1 MRNRKC
7 SSLSW
12 VFGSCTVVVPETKDM
27 VLNEIKA
34 QRTGILRDKTMFN
47 KLTYFPNSQSLQYL
61 KSDQSGTEGSLR
73 YCSLVKDLVTTTSV
87 APNMAPPSQVT
98 RLGLDGGL

>member
-34 QRTGILRDKTMFN
+34 QRTGILGDKTMDD
-47 KLTYFPNSQSLQYL
+47 KLTYFPNENYQNYPSVGRLEYL
-61 KSDQSGTEGSLR
+61 DT
-73 YCSLVKDLVTTTSV
+73 
-87 APNMAPPSQVT
+87 
-98 RLGLDGGL
+98 